1 VSDRGPA
8 QRRSHAGS
16 ILLLLGL
23 ALLWGYNWVVLKVGV
38 QDAGPVAFAAVR
50 MLGGAAILVAVLLA
64 TRRSFR
70 IVEPWTVAAIGLFQ
84 TTGAQG
90 LIAFALRTGE
100 AGKSAILNY
109 TLPVWVMLLGFV
121 FLKERPRAGQWMA
134 TIVAILGIGTMAFL
148 GGKPG
153 SLEPVLYALGASL
166 CWGVGVVI
174 NQALMRRHP
183 GEIDTVTL
191 TTWQMVIG
199 SALLGLG
206 ALVVPEAPIQWTTG
220 FILAVLYNVGPATAV
235 AFLIWFTLQRRIEAN
250 TLSLIVLIVPLVGV
264 AAGSIQ
270 LGERPSPT
278 DMIGMALI
286 LAAIALMVLTAP
298 KQAPA
303 VIAIPQEE

>member
-1 VSDRGPA
+1 MSDRGPA

-286 LAAIALMVLTAP
+286 LAAITLMVLTAP